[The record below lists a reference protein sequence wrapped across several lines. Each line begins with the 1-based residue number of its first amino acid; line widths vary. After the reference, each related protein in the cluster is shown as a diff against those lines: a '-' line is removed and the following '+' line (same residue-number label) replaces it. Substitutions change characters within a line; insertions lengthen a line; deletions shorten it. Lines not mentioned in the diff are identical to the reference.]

1 MKRLL
6 LPSVALIGLTLT
18 VSAADLSRG
27 TYVASAPYVAVPV
40 FTWTGFY
47 VGANVG
53 YGFLGDRD
61 EGGICG
67 NGFSDFGNC
76 FGGLTVQT
84 SNPAFAPVV
93 PITGFVNNFAV
104 DSDRDRGGFV
114 GGGQIGYNYQFTPG
128 SGFVIG
134 IEADIQAADFNGR
147 DDEFFNLAGFG
158 GIGGFGGFGG
168 VGSNGIFTAALV
180 APTGPGSGIAEPGI
194 GAPGNVALFNSGFG
208 NHFDRGRIDWF
219 GTVRGRL
226 GYAVDR
232 F

>member
-47 VGANVG
+47 VGANAG
-53 YGFLGDRD
+53 YGFSDRD
-61 EGGICG
+61 HAGACG
-67 NGFSDFGNC
+67 NGFSSFGNC

-84 SNPAFAPVV
+84 NNGLAPVV
-93 PITGFVNNFAV
+93 PVTGFVNNFG
-104 DSDRDRGGFV
+104 STNDRDRGGFV

-168 VGSNGIFTAALV
+168 VGSNGILTAAPV
-180 APTGPGSGIAEPGI
+180 APTG
-194 GAPGNVALFNSGFG
+194 
-208 NHFDRGRIDWF
+208 
-219 GTVRGRL
+219 
-226 GYAVDR
+226 
-232 F
+232 